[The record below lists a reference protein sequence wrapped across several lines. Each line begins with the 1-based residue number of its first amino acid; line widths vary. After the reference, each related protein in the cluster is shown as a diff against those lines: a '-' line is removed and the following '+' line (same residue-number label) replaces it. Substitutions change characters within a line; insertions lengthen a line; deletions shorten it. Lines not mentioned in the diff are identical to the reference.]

1 MEEALKVACKKC
13 GLDRSRLTLTSLNNH
28 PKMAQHKIVSR
39 GFILC
44 SFAQFVFSLVFC
56 ILIPVIPIYL
66 SKFEAKE
73 AEIGFL
79 IGIFSISS
87 LILRPMVG
95 SALLK
100 IPERNFMI
108 AGTLLYVFSCMGYL
122 WAPPFWP
129 LLVVRVFHGIGLAL
143 FSTAI
148 FTMVANIAPETHRGR
163 LISYFYMAGNLAFAL
178 GPYFGMLLLNRFSF
192 VVLFLVCA
200 GLSLCALFVTT
211 KLDKREIVP
220 PEGPSLKVQ
229 TILNREALS
238 PSIIA
243 FMLNVI
249 WGTLNAFFPLY
260 ALKHGIS
267 NPGIFFVFLAI
278 TLILGRFLGGRL
290 LDLYDRKKV
299 IVPCLVAVI
308 VSLAILSFSTTLPM
322 FILVAL
328 ILGAGWALLYPCI
341 LIYAIEN
348 AGSAQGPAMG
358 TFTALGDLGA
368 GMGPMI
374 MGIILQW
381 TSYPVMFFSLT
392 LIGILN
398 FLFFRYSIGKKEERH
413 G

>member
-1 MEEALKVACKKC
+1 
-13 GLDRSRLTLTSLNNH
+13 
-28 PKMAQHKIVSR
+28 MAQQKIFSR
-39 GFILC
+39 DFILC
-44 SFAQFVFSLVFC
+44 SFAQFVFSIVFC

-87 LILRPMVG
+87 LVLRPIVG
-95 SALLK
+95 RALLK

-108 AGTLLYVFSCMGYL
+108 AGTLLYVFSCIAYL

-163 LISYFYMAGNLAFAL
+163 FISYFYMAGNLAFAL

-192 VVLFLVCA
+192 AVLFLICT

-211 KLDKREIVP
+211 KLDKKEIVP
-220 PEGPSLKVQ
+220 PEGQSLKVQ
-229 TILNREALS
+229 TILSREALS
-238 PSIIA
+238 PAIIA

-260 ALKHGIS
+260 ALKHGVS

-299 IVPCLVAVI
+299 IVPCLAAII
-308 VSLAILSFSTTLPM
+308 VSLAILTFSTTLPM
-322 FILVAL
+322 FILVAV
-328 ILGAGWALLYPCI
+328 ILGAGWALLYPSI
-341 LIYAIEN
+341 LIYAIEK

-374 MGIILQW
+374 MGIVLQW

-398 FLFFRYSIGKKEERH
+398 FLFFHYAIAKKEERR

>member
-1 MEEALKVACKKC
+1 
-13 GLDRSRLTLTSLNNH
+13 
-28 PKMAQHKIVSR
+28 MAQHKIFSR
-39 GFILC
+39 DFILC
-44 SFAQFVFSLVFC
+44 SFAQVVFSIVFC

-66 SKFEAKE
+66 SRFEAKE

-87 LILRPMVG
+87 LILRPIVG
-95 SALLK
+95 RALLK

-108 AGTLLYVFSCMGYL
+108 AGTLLYVFSCIAYL

-148 FTMVANIAPETHRGR
+148 FTRVASIAPETHRGR

-211 KLDKREIVP
+211 KLDKKEIVP
-220 PEGPSLKVQ
+220 PEGQSLKVQ

-299 IVPCLVAVI
+299 IVPCLGAII

-348 AGSAQGPAMG
+348 ARPARGPAMG

-374 MGIILQW
+374 MGILLQW
-381 TSYPVMFFSLT
+381 TSYAVMFFSLT
-392 LIGILN
+392 LIGIPNL
-398 FLFFRYSIGKKEERH
+398 LFFHYSIGKKEERQ